1 MNQKYQNP
9 PTPRPKTKSHS
20 KQYWGSIGA
29 HTLRPHDGR
38 MQATGFNLPPGVSDA
53 DIDQA
58 LDGYLSDDDCREAYD
73 ELLIDAAIEDRIMSR
88 LGVRYGQVKE
98 FPPL

>member
-1 MNQKYQNP
+1 M
-9 PTPRPKTKSHS
+9 
-20 KQYWGSIGA
+20 
-29 HTLRPHDGR
+29 
-38 MQATGFNLPPGVSDA
+38 MQATGYNLPPGCSETDVDEALSDWTDA
-53 DIDQA
+53 DVN
-58 LDGYLSDDDCREAYD
+58 EAYD